1 MGFSIC
7 DQGRVAAGR
16 LWRSSG
22 MVPKR
27 AHRGVHIVE
36 ESRKRADR
44 LQAEEI
50 QGKDN
55 PWLLLQSRT

>member
-1 MGFSIC
+1 MFSIC

-36 ESRKRADR
+36 GSRERTHR
-44 LQAEEI
+44 LHTAEI
-50 QGKDN
+50 QGGDD
-55 PWLLLQSRT
+55 PSLLLQC